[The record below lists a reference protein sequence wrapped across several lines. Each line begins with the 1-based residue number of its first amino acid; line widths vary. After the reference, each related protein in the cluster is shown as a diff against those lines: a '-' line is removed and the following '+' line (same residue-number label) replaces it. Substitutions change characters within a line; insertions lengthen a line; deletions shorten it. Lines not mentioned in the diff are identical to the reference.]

1 MNAAAL
7 RAAYGGVR
15 VLLTGH
21 TGFKGGWL
29 ARWLHRLGAEVH
41 GLALPPQEPARLHT
55 LLPAELRARER
66 IVDVRDEAA
75 VRAAIEAIEPA
86 LVLHLAA
93 QALVRRSYREPA
105 LTFATNVQGT
115 VHVLE
120 ACRRSDAFRA
130 AVVVTT
136 DKVYADDGG
145 AWGYRESD
153 RLGGHDPYAASKAAC
168 ELAVASLRQSFPERL
183 GRVATARA
191 GNVIGALDFG
201 EDRLVPDLVR
211 AAKSGTQ
218 LALRRPDAMRP
229 WQHVLEPL
237 HGYLVMGARGLA
249 GAPGE
254 AWNLGPGPEGE
265 RTVAQVAALLQR
277 AIGRDGLF
285 REAPDPDAPHE
296 THRLTLDAT
305 KAAVQL
311 GVRPRLS
318 ADEAI
323 AWTAEGYAAW
333 LEGRDEG
340 ALLDR
345 QLAAYEER
353 LS

>member
-7 RAAYGGVR
+7 RAAYAGVR
-15 VLLTGH
+15 VLVTGH

-29 ARWLHRLGAEVH
+29 ARWLHALGAEVH
-41 GLALPPQEPARLHT
+41 GLALPPEPPARLHA
-55 LLPAELRARER
+55 LLPEELRARER
-66 IVDVRDEAA
+66 LVDVRDEQA
-75 VRAAIEAIEPA
+75 VGAAIEAIDPT

-93 QALVRRSYREPA
+93 QALVRRSYRAPA
-105 LTFATNVQGT
+105 ATFATNVQGT

-120 ACRRSDAFRA
+120 ACRRARSFRA
-130 AVVVTT
+130 AVIVTT

-191 GNVIGALDFG
+191 GNVIGGLDFG

-211 AAKSGTQ
+211 AAKSGQ
-218 LALRRPDAMRP
+218 AVPLRRPDAIRP
-229 WQHVLEPL
+229 FQHVLEPL
-237 HGYLVMGARGLA
+237 HGYLVLGAELLG
-249 GAPGE
+249 GAAGE
-254 AWNLGPGPEGE
+254 AYNFGPGPDGE
-265 RTVAQVAALLQR
+265 RTVLQVATTLQR
-277 AIGRDGLF
+277 ALGREGLF
-285 REAPDPDAPHE
+285 REEPDPSAPHE
-296 THRLTLDAT
+296 THRLTLDVT

-323 AWTAEGYAAW
+323 AWTAAGYAAW
-333 LEGRDEG
+333 LDGGDEG
-340 ALLDR
+340 AVLDG
-345 QLAAYEER
+345 QLRAYAER